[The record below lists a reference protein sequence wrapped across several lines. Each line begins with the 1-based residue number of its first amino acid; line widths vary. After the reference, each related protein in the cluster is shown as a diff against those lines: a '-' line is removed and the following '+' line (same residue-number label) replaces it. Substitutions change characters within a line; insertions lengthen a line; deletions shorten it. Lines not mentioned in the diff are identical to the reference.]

1 MYEVTLCPVT
11 RLMLCVVAHIALCAA
26 DAGGEKCHELLDDVG
41 CPVSMRVCGFSLGMG
56 IEDVVHHRQAEAAHQ
71 VAVEE

>member
-1 MYEVTLCPVT
+1 MYEVT
-11 RLMLCVVAHIALCAA
+11 A

>member
-11 RLMLCVVAHIALCAA
+11 RLMVACAA